1 LRQRKADV
9 LRETILERCG
19 VMLCMNQLRSPVAEA
34 YDALADH
41 YDLLTDRYDHER
53 WWRALE
59 ALLQRHGLR
68 GSRVLD
74 AACGTG
80 RSLEPLL
87 GRGYEAVGCDVSAG
101 MLGHARA
108 RLGPE
113 VALHVAD
120 LRSLPDL
127 GLFDLITVLDDAM
140 NYLLGEDDLNAA
152 LGSLARLLAPGGL
165 LLFDTNTLATYRG
178 AFSSAQ
184 VAADEDTLLCWRGHG
199 ISHDD
204 DATYAA
210 VTVEAFTRV
219 DGELW
224 RRRPSHHRQRHWST
238 AQLEAAL
245 AAAGLELREHVG
257 QRTGAVLGGSPDEL
271 THTKVVHVAA
281 LAS

>member
-1 LRQRKADV
+1 
-9 LRETILERCG
+9 
-19 VMLCMNQLRSPVAEA
+19 MLCMNPQRSPVAEA

-41 YDLLTDRYDHER
+41 YDLLTSSYDHER

-59 ALLQRHGLR
+59 ALLRRHGLQ
-68 GSRVLD
+68 GDCVLD

-87 GRGYEAVGCDVSAG
+87 RRGYDAVGCDVSAG
-101 MLGHARA
+101 MVARARA
-108 RLGPE
+108 RLGPDVE
-113 VALHVAD
+113 LHVAD

-127 GLFDLITVLDDAM
+127 GRFDLITVLDDAM
-140 NYLLGEDDLNAA
+140 NYLLEEHDLRAA
-152 LGSLARLLAPGGL
+152 LASCARLLARGGL
-165 LLFDTNTLATYRG
+165 LVFDTNTLATYQG
-178 AFSSAQ
+178 AFSRAQ
-184 VAADEDTLLCWRGHG
+184 VSGDDDTLLCWRGHG
-199 ISHDD
+199 ISHDE

-224 RRRPSHHRQRHWST
+224 RRRPSHHRQRHWNT
-238 AQLEAAL
+238 NELDAAL
-245 AAAGLELREHVG
+245 RASGLQVREHVG

-281 LAS
+281 RPS

>member
-1 LRQRKADV
+1 
-9 LRETILERCG
+9 
-19 VMLCMNQLRSPVAEA
+19 MLCMNSLRSPVAEA

-59 ALLQRHGLR
+59 TLLR
-68 GSRVLD
+68 GHGWRGRRVLD

-87 GRGYEAVGCDVSAG
+87 RRDYEAVGCDVSAG
-101 MLGHARA
+101 MLSRARA
-108 RLGPE
+108 RVGPE

-127 GLFDLITVLDDAM
+127 GRFDLITVLDDAM
-140 NYLLGEDDLNAA
+140 NYLLDEDDLRAA
-152 LGSLARLLAPGGL
+152 LSSLARLLAPSGL

-178 AFSSAQ
+178 AFSSAR
-184 VAADEDTLLCWRGHG
+184 VAGDDDTRLCWCGHG
-199 ISHDD
+199 ISRDD

-238 AQLEAAL
+238 DALEAAL
-245 AAAGLELREHVG
+245 DAAGLELREHVG
-257 QRTGAVLGGSPDEL
+257 QRTGAVLGGTPDEL
-271 THTKVVHVAA
+271 THSKVVHVAA
-281 LAS
+281 LASPPSRPRGEERP